1 MKHRSQ
7 QSAEHTGGATLQP
20 LSGAVPEER
29 QTDEL
34 LLEVQHRAVRFF
46 WEQTDDE
53 TGLAKDRANN
63 FNEDSYKLAS
73 LSGTGYAL
81 AALPIAVEHGWL
93 DRKKSIERALMTL
106 GFVRDLDH
114 VHGWLPHFVELES
127 GERLPGQEVS
137 TIDTALFFAGALV
150 CARYFGLRADG
161 AQVEQAVADLF
172 DRLDWL
178 WMLTNGGSKPE
189 KKVISHGWTPEHQFL
204 PYNYADYSEAI
215 LLLLLGL
222 GAEQE
227 PLPPTCWDA
236 VERRLQTYAGIES
249 IEGDPIF
256 IHQMPFGYFDFRNC
270 RDRLGYDYS
279 TSSANAMRI
288 HHRYCEDHRSDS
300 ATFAAGF
307 WGLNA
312 SDGPDGYRAYGAPN
326 GPSDGTVSPT
336 GAIGALPFDR
346 SLGVSALHALASQ
359 KELPLWGRY
368 GFSNSFNLDR
378 HWATPDVIG
387 IDLGMVLL
395 AIENYRT
402 GLVWKL
408 MGSTQIARRAVKSIG
423 LKVTAEPSPRLVYV
437 PTPAHPDVKL

>member
-1 MKHRSQ
+1 MKHSSERS
-7 QSAEHTGGATLQP
+7 AVHTGTATVQP
-20 LSGAVPEER
+20 LDGKVPAER

-63 FNEDSYKLAS
+63 SHEDSYKLAS
-73 LSGTGYAL
+73 LAATGYAL
-81 AALPIAVEHGWL
+81 AALPVAVEHGWL
-93 DRKKSIERALMTL
+93 DRQKSIERALMTL

-114 VHGWLPHFVELES
+114 VEGWLPHFVELES

-150 CARYFGLRADG
+150 CARYFGQGADG
-161 AQVEQAVADLF
+161 AQVEQAAMDLF

-222 GAEQE
+222 GAKEK
-227 PLPPTCWDA
+227 PLPAVCWA
-236 VERRLQTYAGIES
+236 ALERRLQTYAGIES
-249 IEGDPIF
+249 IAGDPIF
-256 IHQMPFGYFDFRNC
+256 IHQMPLGYFDFRNC
-270 RDRLGYDYS
+270 RDRLGYDYW
-279 TSSANAMRI
+279 TSSVNAMRI
-288 HHRYCEDHRSDS
+288 HRRYCEDHRSDS

-312 SDGPDGYRAYGAPN
+312 SDGPEGYRAYGAPN

-336 GAIGALPFDR
+336 GAIGALPFDH
-346 SLGVSALHALASQ
+346 SLGLSALHALAAQ

-368 GFSNSFNLDR
+368 GFCNSFNLDR

-395 AIENYRT
+395 GIENYRT

-408 MGSTQIARRAVKSIG
+408 MGSTQIAQRAVKSTG
-423 LKVTAEPSPRLVYV
+423 LKVTTEPEHRPVYV
-437 PTPAHPDVKL
+437 PTPTHGRL